1 MTSYLAWSVGYVA
14 AWADANYA
22 CSAGRGRGPTGFGP
36 PLDLFRLFARRP
48 ARARGILGWGRYY
61 LSRDLTLTLRDRE
74 LVILRTTALLGHST
88 NGVFTWRRTRTR
100 QSSTT
105 ARSGR

>member
-1 MTSYLAWSVGYVA
+1 MHRKSKQAISRIAPLQPPYKPDVA
-14 AWADANYA
+14 EVLQA
-22 CSAGRGRGPTGFGP
+22 FGP
-36 PLDLFRLFARRP
+36 PLDLFRLFVRRP
-48 ARARGILGWGRYY
+48 ARARGILGWGRYC
-61 LSRDLTLTLRDRE
+61 LSRDLALTLRDRE